1 MADLDPIDFSSPAPA
16 AESGL
21 VEPATK
27 QKACFQIDTRDK
39 AKSDRDEVVCKH
51 QKRTDSRFTTKTC
64 RTRAQWDEMAEQ
76 QKRDYAETRNRPVIE
91 TRKDN

>member
-16 AESGL
+16 EESGL

-39 AKSDRDEVVCKH
+39 AKSDRRQNAERRQSIRFEEDRRSH
-51 QKRTDSRFTTKTC
+51 QDRRP
-64 RTRAQWDEMAEQ
+64 
-76 QKRDYAETRNRPVIE
+76 QKPGWGLGIDI
-91 TRKDN
+91 